1 MSYPLLSALLAA
13 NSSMSSSHDE
23 LPSTLHQT
31 RPIPDELHPTR
42 PMPDALHPA
51 SSSLLPPMP
60 RRPVMVVR
68 PRKFLPPPGQ
78 FLATRRIKHNND
90 VYYQT
95 LYQYNELLKAHE
107 RYLDSLL
114 LTSAFHSLKF
124 QTSNSKTQTQTSPL
138 SYTQRNPFKFRKIL
152 PETSVLQ
159 SFKREF
165 HQPLNVSVVPSAPV
179 APFLC
184 HNLKH
189 PQLLMIFL
197 N

>member
-1 MSYPLLSALLAA
+1 
-13 NSSMSSSHDE
+13 MSSSHDE

-60 RRPVMVVR
+60 RRPVMVVG
-68 PRKFLPPPGQ
+68 PGKFLPPPGQ

-95 LYQYNELLKAHE
+95 LHQYNELLKAHE

-114 LTSAFHSLKF
+114 LTSAFQSLKI
-124 QTSNSKTQTQTSPL
+124 QTSPFHH
-138 SYTQRNPFKFRKIL
+138 S
-152 PETSVLQ
+152 Q
-159 SFKREF
+159 SKVKMF
-165 HQPLNVSVVPSAPV
+165 H
-179 APFLC
+179 
-184 HNLKH
+184 
-189 PQLLMIFL
+189 ITID
-197 N
+197 